1 MGHKTRKGVL
11 YTTAFFVPPL
21 AVYLKHGTNKHFGL
35 NVLLT
40 LLGWYVVLLTHPSGS
55 SRPFAVA
62 LYAVKMIG
70 ASMEHGIRRFAN
82 LWVIDE

>member
-1 MGHKTRKGVL
+1 MGHKTRKGIL

-40 LLGWYVVLLTHPSGS
+40 LLGWIPGVLHAMYHVS
-55 SRPFAVA
+55 
-62 LYAVKMIG
+62 K
-70 ASMEHGIRRFAN
+70 
-82 LWVIDE
+82 